1 MLEGFLEY
9 SLFQSFV
16 ASYAGSD
23 CRKTKVSLLWAFS
36 ISYKMQSCSNITM
49 WGGGLGDWRK
59 RSGWLSEEHEI
70 GSREAKVE
78 LYSSA
83 ELPKD

>member
-1 MLEGFLEY
+1 MLIDFLAATECQEGLLWAIIQMLEGFLEY
-9 SLFQSFV
+9 SLLQSFV

-49 WGGGLGDWRK
+49 WEGLGI
-59 RSGWLSEEHEI
+59 EEKE
-70 GSREAKVE
+70 
-78 LYSSA
+78 SA
-83 ELPKD
+83 D